1 MWVKTLY
8 PQWTSRL
15 MVIPY
20 TTWLVGFDPYPYIQH
35 YIEHY
40 IEHYV
45 EHISNIWNLM
55 NLEIPTL
62 HHDAHNLE
70 TLFFT
75 HGAVCG
81 WSLRDRLPS
90 RRLSWLEAP
99 TWSQPKTSGVQAVT
113 VLGLNSYWRWWK
125 QQLWL
130 LYIYIY
136 IYLYIPIIYL
146 RRLLRGARTAWA
158 VRRSTRWSCRQGRRW
173 NNLLNIHTK
182 GSWKSLPSAT
192 FHVYATSCWQTLTVW
207 VEAAW
212 VGCSESR
219 LKIKEVQICC

>member
-1 MWVKTLY
+1 MKWFYWSLYWTLY
-8 PQWTSRL
+8 WT
-15 MVIPY
+15 
-20 TTWLVGFDPYPYIQH
+20 
-35 YIEHY
+35 YIEHM
-40 IEHYV
+40 EFD
-45 EHISNIWNLM
+45 EFGDTEFAPRCTQFGN
-55 NLEIPTL
+55 T
-62 HHDAHNLE
+62 
-70 TLFFT
+70 FFT

-90 RRLSWLEAP
+90 RRSSWLEAP

-125 QQLWL
+125 QQLLL
-130 LYIYIY
+130 LYINCVYIY
-136 IYLYIPIIYL
+136 TYIG
-146 RRLLRGARTAWA
+146 RLLRGARTAWA
-158 VRRSTRWSCRQGRRW
+158 VRRSTRWSCRQGQRW